1 MKKIHKKVL
10 DSFVALYCICML
22 WILSFVTTSEPDY
35 TNIIDIFFY
44 KKNNFNLI
52 L

>member
-10 DSFVALYCICML
+10 DSFVTLYCICML

-44 KKNNFNLI
+44 KKII
-52 L
+52 LT